1 MRCRWY
7 VFSLYTQSLRNIIS
21 CSPTS
26 ITTADRRPIDP
37 PPIVQLRVI
46 DHNRRSNKSSSNN
59 PNPNHP
65 SVPQRSS
72 ESPSP
77 QPHHLHPHP
86 HAHPHSG
93 GGHGPGVGAGA
104 GGSDDGHIDASMLTP
119 AGVGGTLGGP
129 GGFGQTYLQN
139 PYYFMFASLAKPDED
154 IELHWMKVCHSFLF
168 SSCAC
173 SVLDVRSSRS
183 TSTRLFRVARC
194 IPWDPHTSPTWLL
207 LVSLGF
213 SVRVRVYA

>member
-1 MRCRWY
+1 MFRDPSEYDLSVRQQPKQARMCG
-7 VFSLYTQSLRNIIS
+7 VGGMSSHFLRNIIS

-93 GGHGPGVGAGA
+93 GGHGPGDSENDNRDAGFF
-104 GGSDDGHIDASMLTP
+104 
-119 AGVGGTLGGP
+119 V
-129 GGFGQTYLQN
+129 F
-139 PYYFMFASLAKPDED
+139 PD
-154 IELHWMKVCHSFLF
+154 L
-168 SSCAC
+168 
-173 SVLDVRSSRS
+173 
-183 TSTRLFRVARC
+183 
-194 IPWDPHTSPTWLL
+194 
-207 LVSLGF
+207 
-213 SVRVRVYA
+213 SVRQEGSYRLKLSLFEVVG